1 MGSIGKRI
9 VSQGYLLYEYLEDDD
24 TYRLVGVIDGA
35 LGGHAISPITGI
47 ATDEEEAEDFI
58 ETGKVEFAVKAVEE

>member
-24 TYRLVGVIDGA
+24 TYRLIGIIDSA
-35 LGGHAISPITGI
+35 LGGHAIVEGA
-47 ATDEEEAEDFI
+47 ATDEAEAQEFI
-58 ETGKVEFAVKAVEE
+58 ETGKVQYEARFIEKI